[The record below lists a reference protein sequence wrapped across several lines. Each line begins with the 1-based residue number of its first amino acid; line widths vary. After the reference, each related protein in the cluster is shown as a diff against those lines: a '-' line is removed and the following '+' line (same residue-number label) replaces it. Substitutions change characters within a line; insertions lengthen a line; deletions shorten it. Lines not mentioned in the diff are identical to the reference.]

1 MIRHKMFDIS
11 WGEIA
16 VLTSAG
22 LILIGRKDL
31 PIASHALGQQIGR
44 IVGLLQ
50 GARIRADRY
59 ANDHQLKQLQNEFKS
74 GLRELDAVKAEL
86 AGSML
91 SSSQVGGGSGNLGA
105 LVSSVDKK
113 KKKSSKSINGGEMIG
128 GSSMLASSSGLQS
141 TISSSNVVGGSTI
154 PPSPI
159 PQPSN
164 NMKNMGAEYL
174 AAAQQ
179 AESAQDNN
187 SQHQHTSAYLAPRS
201 QSVAAVAEEEWE
213 KRGIGFKSIAE
224 SGGKIDAHDVHS
236 SSAIGGG
243 SGSVGSGGGGGATIL
258 SNYIRQSLIYD
269 QYERTVREQDEALRS
284 RVDKVRKERIMKK
297 KNDKGE

>member
-1 MIRHKMFDIS
+1 MFDIS

-44 IVGLLQ
+44 IVGLFQ

-91 SSSQVGGGSGNLGA
+91 SSSQVVGGGGNLGA

-113 KKKSSKSINGGEMIG
+113 KKNLTQSMNGGESMIG
-128 GSSMLASSSGLQS
+128 GSSMLASSGLQS
-141 TISSSNVVGGSTI
+141 SMSNSNVVGSSTI

-159 PQPSN
+159 PQQSSN
-164 NMKNMGAEYL
+164 NMNNMGAEYL

-179 AESAQDNN
+179 AESAQNN
-187 SQHQHTSAYLAPRS
+187 NNNNHQQHTAAYLAPRS

-224 SGGKIDAHDVHS
+224 SGGQIIDTHDMHS
-236 SSAIGGG
+236 SSAIGG

-284 RVDKVRKERIMKK
+284 RVDKVRNERIMNKN
-297 KNDKGE
+297 NDKGE

>member
-1 MIRHKMFDIS
+1 MFDIS

-113 KKKSSKSINGGEMIG
+113 KKKSTKSMNGGDMIG
-128 GSSMLASSSGLQS
+128 GSSMLASSGLQS
-141 TISSSNVVGGSTI
+141 STSNKHIVGSGSNRIPPTIPQSSN
-154 PPSPI
+154 
-159 PQPSN
+159 N
-164 NMKNMGAEYL
+164 NTSMGAEYL

-187 SQHQHTSAYLAPRS
+187 NYQPTSAAYLAPRS

-224 SGGKIDAHDVHS
+224 SGGGQIYALDMHS
-236 SSAIGGG
+236 SSAIGNG
-243 SGSVGSGGGGGATIL
+243 SGSGGGGGATIL

-284 RVDKVRKERIMKK
+284 RVDKVRNERIMN
-297 KNDKGE
+297 KNNDNKGE

>member
-1 MIRHKMFDIS
+1 M
-11 WGEIA
+11 
-16 VLTSAG
+16 
-22 LILIGRKDL
+22 
-31 PIASHALGQQIGR
+31 
-44 IVGLLQ
+44 
-50 GARIRADRY
+50 
-59 ANDHQLKQLQNEFKS
+59 KQLQNEFKS

-91 SSSQVGGGSGNLGA
+91 SSSQVGGSAGNLGA

-113 KKKSSKSINGGEMIG
+113 KKNLSSKSMNGGEMIG

-141 TISSSNVVGGSTI
+141 SVSSSNVVGGNNNTISTI
-154 PPSPI
+154 TTTI
-159 PQPSN
+159 PQQSSN
-164 NMKNMGAEYL
+164 NMNNMGAEYL

-179 AESAQDNN
+179 AESAQNNNNN

-201 QSVAAVAEEEWE
+201 QSVPAVAEEEWE

-224 SGGKIDAHDVHS
+224 SGGGQIDTHDMHSFSATGS
-236 SSAIGGG
+236 SSG
-243 SGSVGSGGGGGATIL
+243 SGGGATIL

-284 RVDKVRKERIMKK
+284 RVDKVRNERIMKK

>member
-1 MIRHKMFDIS
+1 MTGINFSVRNSLTSPLDNITLCKMFDIS

-91 SSSQVGGGSGNLGA
+91 SSQAGGGGGNLGA
-105 LVSSVDKK
+105 LVSTVDKK
-113 KKKSSKSINGGEMIG
+113 RKRPSKSMNGGEMIDG
-128 GSSMLASSSGLQS
+128 GIASKSSMMASSGLQS
-141 TISSSNVVGGSTI
+141 
-154 PPSPI
+154 
-159 PQPSN
+159 N
-164 NMKNMGAEYL
+164 NMNNNMGAEYL

-179 AESAQDNN
+179 AESAQDDN
-187 SQHQHTSAYLAPRS
+187 SQQIVTNAYLAPRS

-224 SGGKIDAHDVHS
+224 SGGGQIDAQDMHS
-236 SSAIGGG
+236 SAMGGG
-243 SGSVGSGGGGGATIL
+243 SSVGSGGGGATIL

-284 RVDKVRKERIMKK
+284 RVDKVRNERMNHN

>member
-1 MIRHKMFDIS
+1 MFDIS

-91 SSSQVGGGSGNLGA
+91 SSSSHVGGGAGNLGA

-113 KKKSSKSINGGEMIG
+113 RKNLSLKSMNGGEMIG
-128 GSSMLASSSGLQS
+128 GSSVLASSGLHS
-141 TISSSNVVGGSTI
+141 SISSSNVMGSSTI

-159 PQPSN
+159 PQSN
-164 NMKNMGAEYL
+164 NMNMGAEYL

-187 SQHQHTSAYLAPRS
+187 NYQPTSAAYLAPRS

-213 KRGIGFKSIAE
+213 NRGIGFKSIAE
-224 SGGKIDAHDVHS
+224 SGGQIDTHMHS
-236 SSAIGGG
+236 SSAMD
-243 SGSVGSGGGGGATIL
+243 VGSRGGATIL

-284 RVDKVRKERIMKK
+284 RVDKVRNERIMNKN
-297 KNDKGE
+297 NDKGE

>member
-1 MIRHKMFDIS
+1 MFDIS

-31 PIASHALGQQIGR
+31 PIASHAIGQQIGR

-91 SSSQVGGGSGNLGA
+91 SSSQVGGGAGNLGA
-105 LVSSVDKK
+105 LMVSSVDKK
-113 KKKSSKSINGGEMIG
+113 RKKKSTKSMNGGEMIG
-128 GSSMLASSSGLQS
+128 GSNILASSPGLQS
-141 TISSSNVVGGSTI
+141 LNSNVDNNMR
-154 PPSPI
+154 PPTM
-159 PQPSN
+159 PQSN
-164 NMKNMGAEYL
+164 NMNMGAEYL

-187 SQHQHTSAYLAPRS
+187 SQHQQHTSAYLAPRS

-224 SGGKIDAHDVHS
+224 SGGGQIDTHDVHS
-236 SSAIGGG
+236 SAIGGSNNG
-243 SGSVGSGGGGGATIL
+243 CGEGGATIL

-284 RVDKVRKERIMKK
+284 RVDKVRNERIMNKN
-297 KNDKGE
+297 NDKGE

>member
-1 MIRHKMFDIS
+1 MFDIS

-113 KKKSSKSINGGEMIG
+113 KKKSSSMNGGEMIG
-128 GSSMLASSSGLQS
+128 GSSMLASSGLQS
-141 TISSSNVVGGSTI
+141 SLSNSNIVGSVNNTI
-154 PPSPI
+154 PPTI
-159 PQPSN
+159 PQQSSN
-164 NMKNMGAEYL
+164 NMNNMGAEYL

-179 AESAQDNN
+179 AESAKDNN
-187 SQHQHTSAYLAPRS
+187 NHNMANQAAYLAPRS

-224 SGGKIDAHDVHS
+224 SGGGQNDTHDMHS
-236 SSAIGGG
+236 SSAIGSS
-243 SGSVGSGGGGGATIL
+243 SGSGGGATIL

-284 RVDKVRKERIMKK
+284 RVDKVRNERIMNKN
-297 KNDKGE
+297 NDKGE

>member
-1 MIRHKMFDIS
+1 MFDIS

-31 PIASHALGQQIGR
+31 PIASHAIGQQIGR

-113 KKKSSKSINGGEMIG
+113 RKKSSKSMNGGDNMIG
-128 GSSMLASSSGLQS
+128 GSSSMMASSSGLQS
-141 TISSSNVVGGSTI
+141 SLSNNVVGSDNNRIPPTI
-154 PPSPI
+154 P
-159 PQPSN
+159 QSN
-164 NMKNMGAEYL
+164 MNNMGAEYL

-187 SQHQHTSAYLAPRS
+187 NYQPISAAYLAPRS

-224 SGGKIDAHDVHS
+224 SGGGQFDTHDVHS
-236 SSAIGGG
+236 SAMGG
-243 SGSVGSGGGGGATIL
+243 SSGNGGGGATIL

-284 RVDKVRKERIMKK
+284 RVDKVRNERIMNKN
-297 KNDKGE
+297 NDKGE

>member
-1 MIRHKMFDIS
+1 MFDIS

-31 PIASHALGQQIGR
+31 PIASHAIGQQIGR

-86 AGSML
+86 AGTML
-91 SSSQVGGGSGNLGA
+91 STSSQVGGGSGNLGA

-113 KKKSSKSINGGEMIG
+113 KSSKSINGGEIVG
-128 GSSMLASSSGLQS
+128 GSSMLASSGLQS
-141 TISSSNVVGGSTI
+141 TSNAVGRVNNTI
-154 PPSPI
+154 P
-159 PQPSN
+159 QLSN
-164 NMKNMGAEYL
+164 NMNNMGAEYL

-179 AESAQDNN
+179 AESAQDNT
-187 SQHQHTSAYLAPRS
+187 QHHIATQAAYLAPRS

-224 SGGKIDAHDVHS
+224 SGGGQIDTHDVHS
-236 SSAIGGG
+236 SSAMGE
-243 SGSVGSGGGGGATIL
+243 SGSVGSGGGATIL

-284 RVDKVRKERIMKK
+284 RVDKVRNERIMN
-297 KNDKGE
+297 KNNDNKGE

>member
-1 MIRHKMFDIS
+1 MFDIS

-91 SSSQVGGGSGNLGA
+91 SSSQVGGGGGNLGA

-113 KKKSSKSINGGEMIG
+113 KKLTNLMNGGEIVG

-141 TISSSNVVGGSTI
+141 TSNAVGSVNNTI
-154 PPSPI
+154 P
-159 PQPSN
+159 QLSN
-164 NMKNMGAEYL
+164 NMNNMGAEYL

-179 AESAQDNN
+179 AESAQDDN

-224 SGGKIDAHDVHS
+224 SGGGQNDAHDVHS
-236 SSAIGGG
+236 SSAIGG

-284 RVDKVRKERIMKK
+284 RVDKVRNERNI
-297 KNDKGE
+297 NENNKGE